1 MEIYAH
7 TKEDCPVEQWE
18 PLYGE
23 NGHAAK
29 VAWVMESYRV
39 PFVAGSL
46 SESSRML
53 RTLALYHDMGKA
65 SAAFQQYLRTP
76 GKGKSVNHKTAA
88 ARWLWDE
95 TNPVS
100 IALAYALEGHHSG
113 LPCGTELS
121 GNGFLNADVSEA
133 VAALPAELRDKP
145 HFGVAALP
153 LPLFRQEKADVLYNF
168 SLVIRMLHSCL
179 VDADW
184 SATEAFMDPQEA
196 ARRRSIRY
204 DSIEALAGRLEKY
217 LEAREQGSTGYI
229 NALRKEIHHACHRAA
244 EAAPG
249 MFRLNVPTGGGKTL
263 SSLSFAL
270 EHARRQG
277 LDRVIYVI
285 PFTGIIEQTAQE
297 FRAVLGND
305 NVVEHHSNISV
316 DKDSVRN
323 RISTETWD
331 APLIVTTSVQF
342 FESLYAAKN
351 RRCRKLHNIAHA
363 VIIFDEAQSLPSSLL
378 APCLAAMKGLHRV
391 CGCSLVLCT
400 ATQPHLT
407 NHEGFGI
414 GWEEEQIRSLLG
426 GGMERRLAR
435 EMKRVEVHELGT
447 LEQGA
452 LVGHFLNREEES
464 ALFIVNL
471 TRQAQELYQDLQ
483 DAQVQGLYHL
493 SARMCPA
500 HRLEVLNEVR
510 ARLKSGLP
518 TVLVSTRVVEAGV
531 DVSFPIVYRD
541 RCGLD
546 SLAQSAGRCNRHGE
560 APIGRVFS
568 YAAAEDDYALPS
580 SFVDLKDGVNARADA
595 LAALPEHDPFSP
607 EVIKEYFSHFYNRRR
622 GTHWDV
628 PGVMQMVSSPTSL
641 EFPEMDKAFQMI
653 PGGQISVLVPY
664 GKRAGALRQRLLE
677 ANRLK
682 LMPTREDFKEL
693 QQLSVSVYSTE
704 WEKTDKDCVHREAGI
719 YMATES
725 WYDSDKGLLREAP
738 EMIYVC

>member
-1 MEIYAH
+1 MDIYAH

-29 VAWVMESYRV
+29 VAGVMESFRV

-46 SESSRML
+46 SEIRRML
-53 RTLALYHDMGKA
+53 RALALYHDMGKA

-88 ARWLWDE
+88 ARWLWNE
-95 TNPVS
+95 TDPGS
-100 IALAYALEGHHSG
+100 IAMAYALEGHHSG
-113 LPCGTELS
+113 LPCGTRLS
-121 GNGFLNADVSEA
+121 EDSFLNADVSEA
-133 VAALPAELRDKP
+133 VSALPPELRDKP
-145 HFGVAALP
+145 CFDVAAFP
-153 LPLFRQEKADVLYNF
+153 LSSCSRKKEDVLYNF
-168 SLVIRMLHSCL
+168 SLVARMLHSCL

-204 DSIEALAGRLEKY
+204 DSIETLAGRLEKH
-217 LEAREQGSTGYI
+217 LSAREQGSTGHI

-249 MFRLNVPTGGGKTL
+249 IFRLNVPTGGGKTL

-270 EHARRQG
+270 EHARCQG

-285 PFTGIIEQTAQE
+285 PFTSIIEQTAQE
-297 FRAVLGND
+297 FRNVLGD
-305 NVVEHHSNISV
+305 GNVVEHHSNISV
-316 DKDSVRN
+316 EKDTVRN
-323 RISTETWD
+323 RISAEAWD

-342 FESLYAAKN
+342 FESLYSAKN
-351 RRCRKLHNIAHA
+351 RRCRKLHNMAHA
-363 VIIFDEAQSLPSSLL
+363 AIIFDEVQSLPSSLL
-378 APCLAAMKGLHRV
+378 APCLAAMKGLQRV

-407 NHEGFGI
+407 DHEGFGI
-414 GWEEEQIRSLLG
+414 GWEKGQISSLLG
-426 GGMERRLAR
+426 GEMEQRLAR
-435 EMKRVEVHELGT
+435 EMKRVEVHELGA
-447 LEQGA
+447 LGQGG
-452 LVGHFLNREEES
+452 LVEHFLELGYES

-471 TRQAQELYQDLQ
+471 TRQAQDLYQRLQ
-483 DAQVQGLYHL
+483 DAGVRGLCHL

-500 HRLEVLNEVR
+500 HRLKVLDEVR
-510 ARLKSGLP
+510 ARLKRGLP

-560 APIGRVFS
+560 APVGCVFS
-568 YAAAEDDYALPS
+568 YAAAEDDYAIPS
-580 SFVDLKDGVNARADA
+580 SFADLKAGVNAKADA

-607 EVIKEYFSHFYNRRR
+607 EVIEKYFSHFYNRYR
-622 GTHWDV
+622 GAHWDE
-628 PGVMQMVSSPTSL
+628 PGVMQMMSSPKSL
-641 EFPEMDKAFQMI
+641 KFPQMDEAFQLI

-664 GKRAGALRQRLLE
+664 GGRAEALRERLLE
-677 ANRLK
+677 ANRLN

-693 QQLSVSVYSTE
+693 QQLSVSVYCTE
-704 WEKTDKDCVHREAGI
+704 WEKMVKDCVHREAGI
-719 YMATES
+719 YMANES
-725 WYDSDKGLLREAP
+725 WYDLDKGLLREAP
-738 EMIYVC
+738 DMIYVC